1 VTVRIVVVT
10 RNERGIASRFLRRA
24 LPGELEVAAVLHDQG
39 TPTSRAAHYRVKAL
53 KLRRL
58 GPTIA
63 PVAFVLRPA
72 YARADAADVPALG
85 ELPVR
90 VERVTS
96 ANSEVARDLLRELEP
111 DLALTL
117 GSRFLHERTFSI
129 PRLGTI
135 NVHHGRVP
143 EYRGGPPI
151 FWELVAGEAE
161 VGYIVHQIDAGI
173 DTGAVYAS
181 GSVAIERRSSLADTI
196 LATLP
201 PLYERSLDTLTDVL
215 VALAQGAAEASPQ
228 PPAAGRPNS
237 SPRLSDYL
245 RARGSLRAAR

>member
-1 VTVRIVVVT
+1 MRIVVVT

-24 LPGELEVAAVLHDQG
+24 LPSDIEIAAVLHDQG
-39 TPTSRAAHYRVKAL
+39 APISRRAHYRVKAR

-63 PVAFVLRPA
+63 PVAFLLRWA
-72 YARADAADVPALG
+72 YARADAEDVPTLSDLAL
-85 ELPVR
+85 R
-90 VERVTS
+90 VEHVPS
-96 ANSEVARDLLRELEP
+96 ANAEEARELLRQLEP
-111 DLALTL
+111 DLLLTL

-151 FWELVAGEAE
+151 FWELVAGEQD
-161 VGYIVHQIDAGI
+161 VGYIVHEIDKGI

-181 GSVAIERRSSLADTI
+181 GSVPIIRRSTVADTI

-215 VALAQGAAEASPQ
+215 VGIGQGSAAASAQA
-228 PPAAGRPNS
+228 PAHRRPNS

>member
-1 VTVRIVVVT
+1 MRIVVVT

-24 LPGELEVAAVLHDQG
+24 LPGELEIAGVLHDQG
-39 TPTSRAAHYRVKAL
+39 APTSRRAHYRVKVR
-53 KLRRL
+53 KLQRL

-72 YARADAADVPALG
+72 YARADAEDVPALD
-85 ELPVR
+85 ELAVR
-90 VERVTS
+90 VEHVPS
-96 ANSEVARDLLRELEP
+96 ANAEEARELLRQLEP
-111 DLALTL
+111 DLLLTL

-151 FWELVAGEAE
+151 FWELVAEE
-161 VGYIVHQIDAGI
+161 QDVGYIVHEIDKGI

-181 GSVAIERRSSLADTI
+181 GSVPIVRRATVAETI
-196 LATLP
+196 RATLP

-215 VALAQGAAEASPQ
+215 LGVARGTAAASAQSP
-228 PPAAGRPNS
+228 AHGRPNS

-245 RARGSLRAAR
+245 RARGSLKAAR